1 MTSIYDLSKN
11 FGLKNWIIFN
21 GINHYLGGVLVNAAF
36 KYRYSLVTEYPHI
49 KNRHTKKLT
58 VGSIAVQKCFIQPF
72 NVPINWM
79 N

>member
-21 GINHYLGGVLVNAAF
+21 GINQYLGGVLVNAAF
-36 KYRYSLVTEYPHI
+36 KYRYSHVIEYLHI

-58 VGSIAVQKCFIQPF
+58 VGSISVKKCFLQPF